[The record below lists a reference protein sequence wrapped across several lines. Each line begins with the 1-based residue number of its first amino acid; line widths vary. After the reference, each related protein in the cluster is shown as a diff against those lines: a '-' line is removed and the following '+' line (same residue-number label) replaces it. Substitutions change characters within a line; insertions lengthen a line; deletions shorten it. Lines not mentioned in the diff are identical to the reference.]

1 MRTYGLLILALL
13 TLVAAVGCG
22 NGDVQMSDIQK
33 NAKDLDEASKKDPGT
48 GGNRD

>member
-1 MRTYGLLILALL
+1 MRTYGLFVLAILLL
-13 TLVAAVGCG
+13 VTAVGCSSG
-22 NGDVQMSDIQK
+22 EVQMSDIQK